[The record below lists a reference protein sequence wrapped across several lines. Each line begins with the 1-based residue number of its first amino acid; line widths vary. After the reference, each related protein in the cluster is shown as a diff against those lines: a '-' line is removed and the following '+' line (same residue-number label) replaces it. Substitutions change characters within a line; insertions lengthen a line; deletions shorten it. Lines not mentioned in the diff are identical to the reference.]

1 MILKLLLIV
10 PAHRKNSESYQ
21 HDARIVSATPTHS
34 RYCWLHTRTVNTKSS
49 IRNVL
54 LVTSSDRT
62 SGSPVTPCDGTS
74 MAAKKG
80 DWITF
85 SGGISV
91 GDSTTRSSRPTY
103 SIGSFACGA
112 LLFGSNQCHHS
123 MPLPN
128 AMHRALYSYLF
139 QVKANT
145 PSDCSF
151 ATSFGTTENHVVS
164 FSFSCRMA
172 LLACESALVV
182 ALCVP
187 FSGAMSNAV
196 ERIWIGYGHIDC
208 TSTRTKHSYSRV
220 TSELVARSLKEHAHS
235 LARPLSLSLVH
246 TSSAIRVAPPAESA
260 ADANDDEKNPQ
271 RAEIGRI
278 TGLVI
283 MCDVVMPLPAAL

>member
-21 HDARIVSATPTHS
+21 HDARIVSATPTHN

-112 LLFGSNQCHHS
+112 LLFGSKQCHHS
-123 MPLPN
+123 MPLP
-128 AMHRALYSYLF
+128 M
-139 QVKANT
+139 Q
-145 PSDCSF
+145 C
-151 ATSFGTTENHVVS
+151 TE
-164 FSFSCRMA
+164 
-172 LLACESALVV
+172 
-182 ALCVP
+182 
-187 FSGAMSNAV
+187 
-196 ERIWIGYGHIDC
+196 
-208 TSTRTKHSYSRV
+208 
-220 TSELVARSLKEHAHS
+220 RSI
-235 LARPLSLSLVH
+235 R
-246 TSSAIRVAPPAESA
+246 TSSKSRQIHQATVRLQQASVQ
-260 ADANDDEKNPQ
+260 Q
-271 RAEIGRI
+271 R
-278 TGLVI
+278 TTS
-283 MCDVVMPLPAAL
+283 